1 MSQARIFVTRQLP
14 QAALD
19 RLAAHGQ
26 LEVWP
31 DFLPPAY
38 DILHQKTGELDAL
51 LCLLTD
57 RVDEALIQGAPHLK
71 VISNM
76 AVGYDNIHVAAASRR
91 GIPVGNTP
99 GALTETTADFAFAL
113 LMAAARRIPEAQAY
127 IQAGHWKTWHPTV
140 LSGQDIYGAALGIVG
155 FGRIGQAVARRAAG
169 FGMRILAHGGR
180 DEVIR
185 EMGAEKVGLADLL
198 AQSDYVSLH
207 VPLTEKTHHLIGAAE
222 LQMMKPTAILVNTA
236 RGAVLDPQALCD
248 ALRRGDILAAA
259 LDVTDPEPIPPNDP
273 LLALENCLVAPHIA
287 SASVATRR
295 RMADMAVDNVIAG
308 LTGKRLP
315 NCVNP
320 QVYRE

>member
-1 MSQARIFVTRQLP
+1 MSQAKIFVTRQLP

-19 RLAAHGQ
+19 RLAEYGQ
-26 LEVWP
+26 IEVWP
-31 DFLPPAY
+31 EFLPPAY
-38 DILHQKTGELDAL
+38 DILRQKTGELDAL

-57 RVDEALIQGAPHLK
+57 RVDEALIQAAPHLK

-76 AVGYDNIHVAAASRR
+76 AVGYDNIHVDAASRR

-169 FGMRILAHGGR
+169 FGMRVLAHGGR
-180 DEVIR
+180 DEAIS
-185 EMGAEKVGLADLL
+185 EMGAEKVSLADLL

-207 VPLTEKTHHLIGAAE
+207 VPLNEKTHHLIGAAE
-222 LQMMKPTAILVNTA
+222 LRMMKPTAILVNTA
-236 RGAVLDPQALCD
+236 RGAVIDPQALCD

-259 LDVTDPEPIPPNDP
+259 LDVTEPEPIPPDDP
-273 LLALENCLVAPHIA
+273 LLALENCLVVPHIA

-308 LTGKRLP
+308 LIGKRLP

>member
-19 RLAAHGQ
+19 RLAEYGQ
-26 LEVWP
+26 IEVWSE
-31 DFLPPAY
+31 FLPPAY
-38 DILHQKTGELDAL
+38 DILRQKTGEIDAL

-57 RVDEALIQGAPHLK
+57 RVDEALIQAAPHLK

-169 FGMRILAHGGR
+169 FGMRVLAHGGR

-185 EMGAEKVGLADLL
+185 EMGAEKVSLVDLL
-198 AQSDYVSLH
+198 TQSDYVSLH
-207 VPLTEKTHHLIGAAE
+207 VPLNEKTHHLIGAAE
-222 LQMMKPTAILVNTA
+222 LRMMKPTAILVNTA
-236 RGAVLDPQALCD
+236 RGAIIDPQALCD

-259 LDVTDPEPIPPNDP
+259 LDVTEPEPIPPDDP
-273 LLALENCLVAPHIA
+273 LLTLENCLVAPHIA
-287 SASVATRR
+287 SASVATRQ

-308 LTGKRLP
+308 LIGKRLP

>member
-19 RLAAHGQ
+19 RLAEYGQ
-26 LEVWP
+26 IEVWP
-31 DFLPPAY
+31 EFLPPAY
-38 DILHQKTGELDAL
+38 DILRQKTGELDAL

-57 RVDEALIQGAPHLK
+57 RVDEALIQAAPHLK

-169 FGMRILAHGGR
+169 FGMRVLAHGGR
-180 DEVIR
+180 DEAIS
-185 EMGAEKVGLADLL
+185 EMGAEKVNLADLL
-198 AQSDYVSLH
+198 TQSDYVSLH
-207 VPLTEKTHHLIGAAE
+207 VPLNEKTHHLIGAAE
-222 LQMMKPTAILVNTA
+222 LRMMKPTAILVNTA
-236 RGAVLDPQALCD
+236 RGAVIDPQALYD
-248 ALRRGDILAAA
+248 GLRRGDILAAA
-259 LDVTDPEPIPPNDP
+259 LDVTEPEPIPPDDP

-308 LTGKRLP
+308 LIGKRLP

-320 QVYRE
+320 QVYQE